1 MARLRSWGVR
11 TLSYAGR
18 AQLVNSVL
26 LNLHSYWAS
35 IFVLPKRVLDS
46 VIAVCR
52 NYLLDGKATS
62 SRSPL
67 IAWDLICRDK
77 KMGGLGYKESHTW
90 NIALLGKFVWNIA
103 NKTDNLW
110 VKWIDHVYLKGRDW
124 KQYVRSSNV
133 SWYWRQ
139 LTHVKDRFRSGFSG
153 DKWVFDKNGYSTLS
167 GYKWLR
173 TGQREVEWDKW
184 VWNKLNIPKHSFLSW
199 IIMWQRLNT
208 RDRLRKIG
216 LDVPSECPLCGKLPE
231 TAEHIFLH
239 CEYSQRCRQML
250 EQKLQVRAQGSDLSQ
265 FSNWL
270 HKPVAGS
277 VRSQVV
283 QCVFLSFLYH
293 VWWQR
298 NQAIWQGCIAR
309 HKRVVEQIITE
320 AYWRIISVLPKKT
333 SNRDRIWIRDILS

>member
-1 MARLRSWGVR
+1 MSRCSFEEIQKEDELLLSPEQAMQEIVDGTRRKSILGDWIPVSIQEMTQNSAITEEGCRYTWSNNQGGKGRVMSKIDRS
-11 TLSYAGR
+11 
-18 AQLVNSVL
+18 
-26 LNLHSYWAS
+26 
-35 IFVLPKRVLDS
+35 
-46 VIAVCR
+46 
-52 NYLLDGKATS
+52 
-62 SRSPL
+62 L
-67 IAWDLICRDK
+67 INA
-77 KMGGLGYKESHTW
+77 E
-90 NIALLGKFVWNIA
+90 
-103 NKTDNLW
+103 
-110 VKWIDHVYLKGRDW
+110 WIDIIIC
-124 KQYVRSSNV
+124 
-133 SWYWRQ
+133 
-139 LTHVKDRFRSGFSG
+139 LTR
-153 DKWVFDKNGYSTLS
+153 
-167 GYKWLR
+167 
-173 TGQREVEWDKW
+173 
-184 VWNKLNIPKHSFLSW
+184 KLTISL
-199 IIMWQRLNT
+199 QTAQTTAL
-208 RDRLRKIG
+208 DRLRKIG